1 MSAEQATE
9 AKQIVEPPPVTTA
22 APQAS
27 AGAFDWATAGAAT
40 QAAKPAAQEAA
51 KAPGE
56 NPHTKKYGLRP
67 KDYAHLFDGE
77 RAKGDGHDEVLA
89 GREQRVQSALP
100 RITAQLNAVAAAK
113 GYPFRFTEAE
123 LAINFVTEGGYFL
136 LTPYQGQVMSDTEID
151 GFQMLGIDTFMQ
163 RKKEL
168 TPWMSPELKARSNDA
183 SAAASAMNEKGEK
196 VEYLNPESLEQG
208 VEANAVM
215 FAAARKRFSDDVTN
229 LKLTVSSDQAW
240 FFWTTVYYNAGEG
253 TGKKLLQKHGV
264 DYWQVKWT
272 LPDDAAKY
280 NRSAKFNAAWR
291 TSTWES
297 IRTALGDDLGAAKRD
312 AGDVTPAAAPPA
324 AAAAGQHQ

>member
-1 MSAEQATE
+1 MSADQATE
-9 AKQIVEPPPVTTA
+9 DKKIVEPPPVATA

-27 AGAFDWATAGAAT
+27 GGAFDWGAAGASA

-51 KAPGE
+51 KAPGA
-56 NPHTKKYGLRP
+56 NPQTKKYGLRP

-89 GREQRVQSALP
+89 GREQRVLAALP
-100 RITAQLNAVAAAK
+100 RITAQLNAIAEAK
-113 GYPFRFTEAE
+113 KYPFRFTEAE

-136 LTPYQGQVMSDTEID
+136 LTANQGEVLSDTQID

-183 SAAASAMNEKGEK
+183 SAAASATNEKGEK

-215 FAAARKRFSDDVTN
+215 FAAARKRFSDDVTK
-229 LKLTVSSDQAW
+229 LKLTVSSEQAW
-240 FFWTTVYYNAGEG
+240 FFWTTIYYNAGEG

-264 DYWQVKWT
+264 DYWKVKWT
-272 LPDDAAKY
+272 LPDDATKY
-280 NRSAKFNAAWR
+280 NRSAKFNASWR

-297 IRTALGDDLGAAKRD
+297 IRAALGDDLGAAKRD
-312 AGDVTPAAAPPA
+312 AGDVTPATAPPA
-324 AAAAGQHQ
+324 ASAAGQHQ